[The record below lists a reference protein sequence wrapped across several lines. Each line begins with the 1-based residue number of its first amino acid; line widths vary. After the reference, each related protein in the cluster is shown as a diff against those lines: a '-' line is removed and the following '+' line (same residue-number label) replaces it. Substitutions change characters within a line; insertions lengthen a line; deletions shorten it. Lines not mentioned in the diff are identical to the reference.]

1 MVNPFHALLA
11 VSTRT
16 GFGSEVVCGPILSH
30 VRMWSVV
37 DFVWL
42 IEGFSGCW
50 WLYMDGSGAP
60 RVQCGPTS
68 SIPVIACQLPSAGL
82 FCAGLFSG
90 RRAAFGHGGNM
101 SEVPVSYTHLTLPT
115 KA

>member
-16 GFGSEVVCGPILSH
+16 GFGSEVACGAILSH

-60 RVQCGPTS
+60 GVQCGPTS
-68 SIPVIACQLPSAGL
+68 SIPAIEC
-82 FCAGLFSG
+82 
-90 RRAAFGHGGNM
+90 
-101 SEVPVSYTHLTLPT
+101 
-115 KA
+115 